1 MKFLALAIILF
12 IPLTVSARMGENR
25 EECLERYGN
34 AHLECDGEYQVD
46 YSLFE
51 KSIYKIHA
59 NFWGGVIHQM
69 GYTKDTELTDLEIK
83 YILKVNAGKNKWK
96 RIDDSTWI
104 SRNGLLTAVK
114 EDAWSLTIFTT
125 KYARYYWDSKKQEV
139 ESEELAD
146 LRGL

>member
-12 IPLTVSARMGENR
+12 IPLKVSARMGENR
-25 EECLERYGN
+25 VECFERYGN

-125 KYARYYWDSKKQEV
+125 KYARYYWVSKKQEV

>member
-12 IPLTVSARMGENR
+12 IPLKVSARMGENR
-25 EECLERYGN
+25 QECLERYGN
-34 AHLECDGEYQVD
+34 ANLECDGEYQVD